1 MRDSNCTRCRLSAGC
16 AKVCDI
22 LRGQERSE
30 IMVIGETPDA
40 RGNNGRIRALL
51 SRHGIHNPYFASAVN
66 CEPPRGK
73 KPTEAQIKSCRLY
86 VFKQIRKIKPKFVLL
101 MGNAA
106 IFSIKSMKGINK
118 ARGRPFEHRGI
129 IYLPTWTPGY
139 IFYDPATE
147 ATIDRD
153 IKLFADIIAAGEIPR
168 EKKLH
173 YTLVDTKKKLM
184 RMLAKLRGEVAFD
197 IETTGLFPWQRHS
210 RVTALV
216 FAIRGKQWVIP
227 GHHRESPWYDF
238 EEVVAMIDRRIRK
251 RNVRLITH
259 NGKFDYL
266 WMKVHFNVDWQKFA
280 YFDTMI
286 AHYLLDE
293 NSNHGLKR
301 LAQVYLGAPDWDVDR
316 ETKVD
321 GPMKELSFYA
331 AHDGYYTLQLKHVF
345 AMMLRNEPGVRQV
358 FHRIMMPVVRLFVQ
372 IEFNGVYVDVSQFK
386 KAELELDRRIIEAEK
401 KLAECTAKVKDFPE
415 DFNWGSPPQV
425 ADLLYNRLK
434 LPVVER
440 TEKGNPSVSESVLM
454 RTDHPLARAL
464 IEFRGAKQ
472 QRSFFIEGW
481 KPYLVNSWLH
491 PSFKLH
497 GTVTGRLSCE
507 NPNLQQVP
515 RDGFIRSLITA
526 PPGWEFIEADLSQ
539 IELRI
544 AAELARSKSL
554 IKVFTSGGDA
564 HWLTALTEIQRG
576 RGKKKEVLFTGKA
589 LAGKPVKYNEAIRL
603 MLKAGP
609 DACID
614 ILPAWKELR
623 KKAKAVNFGYL
634 YGMWWKKFKIYAR
647 DNYGVDVDDEQAQE
661 SRTNFFEL
669 YPELESWHRRQK
681 NTARTQG
688 YVTSLSGRRRRLP
701 HALLSEDTPQ
711 RREAE
716 RQAINSP
723 VQGFANELNL
733 MVAIQMS
740 EEYGID
746 KVRLCGTVH
755 DSIIF
760 LVKKKYVPQV
770 YRRVL
775 QIMRRPK
782 LMDEL
787 NIHMKVPIEGEAKI
801 GPWSKGV
808 TLERWQSQQA
818 SKVVTFSSLA
828 KRASSRSQRSGLQIA
843 A

>member
-1 MRDSNCTRCRLSAGC
+1 MIRDKDCTRCKLSVGC
-16 AKVCDI
+16 KVVCNV
-22 LRGQERSE
+22 LPFQQRSE
-30 IMVIGETPDA
+30 VMVIGETPDS
-40 RGNNGRIRALL
+40 RGDTGRIRQLL
-51 SRHGIHNPYFASAVN
+51 ARHGIHSPWFASAVN
-66 CEPPRGK
+66 CEPERGK
-73 KPTEAQIKSCRLY
+73 KPTDAQTRSCRVY
-86 VFKQIRKIKPKFVLL
+86 VQKQIRKAKPRFVLL
-101 MGNAA
+101 MGNASL
-106 IFSIKSMKGINK
+106 FSIKSIKGINK
-118 ARGRPFEHRGI
+118 ARGRPFEHKGI

-168 EKKLH
+168 EKRLR

-197 IETTGLFPWQRHS
+197 IETTGLFPWMKHS
-210 RVTALV
+210 RITALG
-216 FAIRGKQWVIP
+216 FAIRGKQWIVP
-227 GHHRESPWYDF
+227 AQHRDSPWFDF
-238 EEVVAMIDRRIRK
+238 DQIVGMIDRRIQRH
-251 RNVRLITH
+251 NVRLITH

-266 WMKVHFNVDWQKFA
+266 WMKVHFNVDWQKHA

-293 NSNHGLKR
+293 NTNHGLKH
-301 LAQVYLGAPDWDVDR
+301 LAQVLLGAPDWDVGR
-316 ETKVD
+316 EVKID
-321 GPMKELSFYA
+321 GPMDKLAFYA
-331 AHDGYYTLQLKHVF
+331 AHDVYYTLQLKYVLADRLRREPQVRNVF
-345 AMMLRNEPGVRQV
+345 NW
-358 FHRIMMPVVRLFVQ
+358 IMMPVVRLFVQ
-372 IEFNGVYVDVSQFK
+372 IEYNGVYVDVSQFK
-386 KAELELDRRIIEAEK
+386 KAEVELHQKIAEAEI
-401 KLAECTAKVKDFPE
+401 KLKECTSRIRGFSE
-415 DFNWGSPPQV
+415 DFNWGSPQQV
-425 ADLLYNRLK
+425 ADLLYNKLK

-472 QRSFFIEGW
+472 QLSFFIEGW
-481 KPYLVNSWLH
+481 KPYLVAGWLH

-526 PPGWEFIEADLSQ
+526 PAGWEFIEADLSQ

-544 AAELARSKSL
+544 AAELANSKSL
-554 IKVFTSGGDA
+554 LKCFTTGVDV
-564 HWLTALTEIQRG
+564 HWLTALTEIERG
-576 RGKKKEVLFTGKA
+576 HGKKKEVLSTGASIAGEKVKYGKA
-589 LAGKPVKYNEAIRL
+589 IKL

-614 ILPAWKELR
+614 IWAGWKELR

-661 SRTNFFEL
+661 SRENFFEL
-669 YPELESWHRRQK
+669 YPELDDWHRRQK
-681 NTARTQG
+681 RMARTQG

-701 HALLSEDTPQ
+701 KALLPDDTPE

-760 LVKKKYVPQV
+760 LVKRELVPEV
-770 YRRVL
+770 YARVL

-782 LMDEL
+782 LLDKL
-787 NIHMKVPIEGEAKI
+787 DIHLKVPIEGEAKI
-801 GPWSKGV
+801 GAWSKGV
-808 TLERWQSQQA
+808 TLERWQNQSSSKA
-818 SKVVTFSSLA
+818 STSSSGAKTSKTYPPMRLA
-828 KRASSRSQRSGLQIA
+828 A
-843 A
+843 